1 MHDIS
6 PKPKGN
12 NSHCKLDSWYI
23 NYILSP
29 FITGSTNINAD
40 ITTFKLQSEKK
51 VNKVSINVN
60 NTSIFVLKYLIYN

>member
-6 PKPKGN
+6 PKPEGN

-23 NYILSP
+23 N